1 MKQLGPLYQN
11 TQHLKTNNVMAVE
24 SPSVPPTSGVR
35 QADVTTSPTASN
47 KSTASPK
54 QKRGTQMTK
63 DASPKSVLKTTQL
76 STAKNVETENPA
88 KTGSSPKASAS
99 SHNLAMTS
107 AASPRV
113 KVAKSGSYDFVSR
126 QQPDIINELSLER
139 ETTAA
144 AAGDRDTYE
153 YELNAADVSD
163 AGSLSESEPVL
174 LKEHRKLPGEENF
187 ISADPRHDARYS
199 AARAQSAAN
208 LSQMS
213 HDTRRS
219 QFAEASK
226 MLMNTCPDLQRPLQ
240 EEYCTDETL
249 LFPFSPSYR
258 HGGGAHAHAHE
269 QTTQRLMSSVSKK
282 PGSSAERIRKI
293 IPEQA
298 SLFNEKVKPELNRI
312 LNERNV
318 KRDSIK

>member
-24 SPSVPPTSGVR
+24 SPSVPPTPGVR
-35 QADVTTSPTASN
+35 QTDVNTSPTASN
-47 KSTASPK
+47 KSAASPK
-54 QKRGTQMTK
+54 QKRGTQMLK
-63 DASPKSVLKTTQL
+63 DASPKSVLKTSQL
-76 STAKNVETENPA
+76 STAKNVETESPV

-139 ETTAA
+139 VTAA
-144 AAGDRDTYE
+144 AAGDRHTYE

-208 LSQMS
+208 LSQIS